1 MYAAHFR
8 KYFCCINI
16 FYRKVTDYKHISD
29 RLKAYFS
36 EIGMTQI
43 EIASKLNVSQQAV
56 GAYLNGQP
64 FGKKTAEKWSRLF
77 GIQYSWLLTGEGDM
91 FKTES
96 HSIINESNL
105 NITDMDIRNLMIAI
119 EKHGETLRMNQEEL
133 AKHGARLDRML
144 DIIAPIKQSLVG

>member
-1 MYAAHFR
+1 MYTACLNR
-8 KYFCCINI
+8 YFYCISI
-16 FYRKVTDYKHISD
+16 FYRKVTDYKYIGD

-77 GIQYSWLLTGEGDM
+77 GIQYSWLLTGEGEM
-91 FKTES
+91 FKTAS
-96 HSIINESNL
+96 PSIGHGSNL
-105 NITDMDIRNLMIAI
+105 NISDMDIRNLMIAI
-119 EKHGETLRMNQEEL
+119 EKHGEILRMNQEEL
-133 AKHGARLDRML
+133 IRHGARLDRML
-144 DIIAPIKQSLVG
+144 DIIAPIKQSRVG